1 MISFAN
7 IFLCYHENNWL
18 ENCPELFKPKFYRR
32 YVDDLFLL
40 FENPNQVTPFFNYL
54 NSQQSNIKFTMEK
67 EADNKLTFL
76 DVSIVRSNNKFST
89 CVYRKPTF
97 TGLGLKY
104 SSFVPCSFKHN
115 LIGCLVDRCYKICS
129 SYSYFHL
136 ELQKLRKYFSGNNF
150 PQFLFDKSVSNYLDK
165 IYDKNHISLVK
176 SLKSILNF
184 LTWV

>member
-1 MISFAN
+1 
-7 IFLCYHENNWL
+7 
-18 ENCPELFKPKFYRR
+18 
-32 YVDDLFLL
+32 
-40 FENPNQVTPFFNYL
+40 
-54 NSQQSNIKFTMEK
+54 MEK

-76 DVSIVRSNNKFST
+76 YVSIIRSNNKFST

-104 SSFVPCSFKHN
+104 SSFIPCSFKHN

-129 SYSYFHL
+129 SYSYFRL

-150 PQFLFDKSVSNYLDK
+150 PQFLFDNSVSKYLDK
-165 IYDKNHISLVK
+165 IYNKNHYLTCEK
-176 SLKSILNF
+176 LKVYIILNF